1 MRSDQQQPQNVRTS
15 SQWRSGQLENDF
27 VVDQKSG
34 EKRMNSFSGHE
45 RNCLFINRDGKAFHD
60 LSLLSGLDNLAD
72 GRTFVYWDYDHDG
85 WQDIALVNANTPL
98 LNLYR
103 NSLGQVGPNGRTAGN
118 FIALRYVGGNRSAM
132 PDPELSCRDGYGAK
146 IEVDLGH
153 TRLKREYRCGE
164 GFCAQNSD
172 TMIVGIGQSTL
183 ALSVTVRWPSGKTF
197 VSQNVPRGRLLTAF
211 ENLEESAD
219 GSGFDVTDYVSPQH
233 KSPVPTVASVTTQG
247 VRKRV
252 KLPGAAAQSNDGRAP
267 AGLRVYTT
275 MATWCKSCQDH
286 LPQLVSLRSA
296 FSPEQLQVYGVPID
310 PQDTPSQLK
319 QYMTTFQPAY
329 RLLLDLTNQ
338 QRSHF
343 QGLLLEELGFEALP
357 STIVTD
363 EEGHLLQSMSS
374 IPTVSQLR
382 KWMRVRTTNAR

>member
-1 MRSDQQQPQNVRTS
+1 MRSDQQQPQKIRTS

-45 RNCLFINRDGKAFHD
+45 RNCLFINRNGKTFHD

-103 NSLGQVGPNGRTAGN
+103 NSLGQVGPNGGPAGN
-118 FIALRYVGGNRSAM
+118 FIALRYVGGNRFTI
-132 PDPELSCRDGYGAK
+132 PDPESSCRDGYGAK
-146 IEVDLGH
+146 VEVDLGH
-153 TRLKREYRCGE
+153 MRLKREYRCGE

-183 ALSVTVRWPSGKTF
+183 ALSVTVRWPSGKTS
-197 VSQNVPRGRLLTAF
+197 VLQNVPRGRLLTAF
-211 ENLEESAD
+211 ENGSESAD
-219 GSGFDVTDYVSPQH
+219 GSGFDVTDYVFAHH
-233 KSPVPTVASVTTQG
+233 KSLVPTVASITTQG

-252 KLPGAAAQSNDGRAP
+252 ELPGAAKRNDSRAP

-275 MATWCKSCQDH
+275 MATWCKSCQEH

-296 FSPEQLQVYGVPID
+296 FPREQLQVYGVPID
-310 PQDTPSQLK
+310 PQDKPSQLK
-319 QYMTTFQPAY
+319 EYMTTFQPAY

-338 QRSHF
+338 QRSRF

-363 EEGHLLQSMSS
+363 EEGHVLQAMSS

-382 KWMRVRTTNAR
+382 KWMRGRTTNAR